1 MKSLSLP
8 VLTDSNFELWRQNL
22 NLVALALDVP
32 DALVKDIKG
41 PDCKDLKHFY
51 VLAQLILSSLS
62 DWPHAIAVASGSP
75 NDITPFQMMTRL
87 TKHYQPVLAFNDLTL
102 RQEFYQLQY
111 QQFEAIYLLS
121 AAIQHISA
129 KISEVENIKSFP
141 KAWRSGN

>member
-1 MKSLSLP
+1 MNTMKSLSLP

-41 PDCKDLKHFY
+41 LECKDPKHFY

-75 NDITPFQMMTRL
+75 DDITPFRMMTRL
-87 TKHYQPVLAFNDLTL
+87 TKHYKLVLAFNDLA
-102 RQEFYQLQY
+102 F
-111 QQFEAIYLLS
+111 
-121 AAIQHISA
+121 
-129 KISEVENIKSFP
+129 
-141 KAWRSGN
+141 